1 MNGLLS
7 LMFWTIFA
15 RLLIVYAG
23 WDVFG
28 KTFWM
33 EMESYVIQLSYST
46 YYYFVIIWVFVCLEM
61 VFC

>member
-7 LMFWTIFA
+7 MMFWTIFA
-15 RLLIVYAG
+15 RLYIVHVG

-33 EMESYVIQLSYST
+33 EMESYVIQLART
-46 YYYFVIIWVFVCLEM
+46 FLAYFILHLIF
-61 VFC
+61 

>member
-15 RLLIVYAG
+15 RLLIVYVG

-46 YYYFVIIWVFVCLEM
+46 YYYFVIILVFVCLEM

>member
-15 RLLIVYAG
+15 RLLIVYVG

-28 KTFWM
+28 KTFRM

>member
-15 RLLIVYAG
+15 RLLIVYVG